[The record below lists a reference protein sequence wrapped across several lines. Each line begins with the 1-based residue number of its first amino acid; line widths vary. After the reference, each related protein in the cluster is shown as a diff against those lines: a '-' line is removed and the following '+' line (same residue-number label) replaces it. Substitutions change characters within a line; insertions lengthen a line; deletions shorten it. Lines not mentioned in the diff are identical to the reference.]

1 MYASVI
7 EVIEIVKEEGVHDQ
21 QSVEAGVLIDIMES
35 FDFIFMMYLMI
46 AILGITN
53 ELSQSLQRKDQDI
66 ENAMKLVQI
75 SKQRL
80 QLLREN
86 GWNGLLDEVSH
97 FCVVFEVVIPNMDET
112 YKTRRRSVRGGEDK
126 TNLHHYRVDLFYTV
140 VDMQLQE
147 LNNRFSESSA
157 ELLLCMSC
165 LNPSDSFRAYD
176 ERKLIC
182 LAELYPSDFFIIDVI
197 ALKNQLATY
206 IIDMRTSE
214 EFSSLRSIADLAK
227 QIVKFKKNDV
237 YPLVYKLITLALTLP
252 VATATVERAFSAMKI
267 IKHRLRSRMGDDWL
281 NDCLVPYIEKDV
293 FDLIPNEDVIQYY
306 QKIQNRLIKL

>member
-1 MYASVI
+1 
-7 EVIEIVKEEGVHDQ
+7 
-21 QSVEAGVLIDIMES
+21 
-35 FDFIFMMYLMI
+35 
-46 AILGITN
+46 
-53 ELSQSLQRKDQDI
+53 
-66 ENAMKLVQI
+66 
-75 SKQRL
+75 
-80 QLLREN
+80 
-86 GWNGLLDEVSH
+86 
-97 FCVVFEVVIPNMDET
+97 
-112 YKTRRRSVRGGEDK
+112 
-126 TNLHHYRVDLFYTV
+126 
-140 VDMQLQE
+140 MQLQE

-182 LAELYPSDFFIIDVI
+182 LAELYPSDFSIIEVI
-197 ALKNQLATY
+197 ALKNQLAMY

-214 EFSSLRSIADLAK
+214 EFSSLRSIVNLAK

-252 VATATVERAFSAMKI
+252 VSTITVERAFLAMKI

-293 FDLIPNEDVIQYY
+293 FEGSSSDIRVVSEPTETSKRMEDSGKATAAEESRTLDSLWANQENKNHQIDDLAADVH
-306 QKIQNRLIKL
+306 

>member
-7 EVIEIVKEEGVHDQ
+7 EVLEIVKEEGVHDQ

-35 FDFIFMMYLMI
+35 FDFIFTMHLMI
-46 AILGITN
+46 EILGITN

-66 ENAMKLVQI
+66 ENAMKLIQI

-97 FCVVFEVVIPNMDET
+97 FCGVLKVVVPNMNET
-112 YKTRRRSVRGGEDK
+112 YKTHRRSVRGGEYK
-126 TNLHHYRVDLFYTV
+126 TNLYHYHVDSFYTV

-157 ELLLCMSC
+157 ELLLCMPY
-165 LNPSDSFRAYD
+165 LNPSDSFRAYV
-176 ERKLIC
+176 EKKLIC
-182 LAELYPSDFFIIDVI
+182 PAESYQSDFSIIEVI

-206 IIDMRTSE
+206 IIDMRTNE
-214 EFSSLRSIADLAK
+214 EFSYLRSIADLAK

-237 YPLVYKLITLALTLP
+237 YPLVYKLITLSLTLL
-252 VATATVERAFSAMKI
+252 VATTMVERAFSAMKI
-267 IKHRLRSRMGDDWL
+267 IKHRLHSRMGDDWL

-293 FDLIPNEDVIQYY
+293 FDLILNEDVI
-306 QKIQNRLIKL
+306 

>member
-1 MYASVI
+1 
-7 EVIEIVKEEGVHDQ
+7 
-21 QSVEAGVLIDIMES
+21 MES
-35 FDFIFMMYLMI
+35 FDFIFTMHLMI
-46 AILGITN
+46 DMLGITN

-86 GWNGLLDEVSH
+86 GWNALLAEVSR
-97 FCVVFEVVIPNMDET
+97 FCGVFEVVVPNMNET
-112 YKTRRRSVRGGEDK
+112 NKTRRRAVRRGEEI
-126 TNLHHYRVDLFYTV
+126 TNLHHYRADLFYTV

-147 LNNRFSESSA
+147 LNNRFSESST
-157 ELLLCMSC
+157 ELLLCVSC
-165 LNPSDSFRAYD
+165 LNPSDSFHAYD
-176 ERKLIC
+176 EWKLIC
-182 LAELYPSDFFIIDVI
+182 LAELYPSDFSIIEVVV
-197 ALKNQLATY
+197 LKNQLSTY

-214 EFSSLRSIADLAK
+214 EFSSAK

-237 YPLVYKLITLALTLP
+237 YPLVYRLITLALTLP

-293 FDLIPNEDVIQYY
+293 FDLIPNEDVVQYY
-306 QKIQNRLIKL
+306 QKMQNRLIKL